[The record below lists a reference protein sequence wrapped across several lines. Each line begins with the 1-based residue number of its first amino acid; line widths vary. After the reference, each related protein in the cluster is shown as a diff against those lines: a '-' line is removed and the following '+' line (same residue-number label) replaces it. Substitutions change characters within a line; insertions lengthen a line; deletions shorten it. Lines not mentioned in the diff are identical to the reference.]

1 MGSGPTYCS
10 GWITAFCFW
19 KEDGG
24 SLYSALGHGME
35 MDDVSYHRIEADEV
49 PLGYSSVPVNVDD
62 NGDVF
67 DAMMVAGSVEIN
79 WVPTKLAR

>member
-1 MGSGPTYCS
+1 
-10 GWITAFCFW
+10 
-19 KEDGG
+19 
-24 SLYSALGHGME
+24 ME